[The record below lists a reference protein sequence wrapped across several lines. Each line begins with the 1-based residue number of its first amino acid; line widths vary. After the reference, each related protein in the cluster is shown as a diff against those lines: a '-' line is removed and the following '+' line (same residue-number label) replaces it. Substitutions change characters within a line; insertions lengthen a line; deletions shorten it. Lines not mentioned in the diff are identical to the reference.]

1 MPFFLKTFEA
11 GMNFSQMQD
20 ERLLLFYEA
29 VREQVI
35 LDGNSRYRFA
45 GEGVRAYGDTL
56 REEMDRRRIRYMPI
70 DWPSS

>member
-1 MPFFLKTFEA
+1 
-11 GMNFSQMQD
+11 MNFSQMKD

-35 LDGNSRYRFA
+35 FDGNSPHRFA
-45 GEGVRAYGDTL
+45 GEGVRAYADKL

>member
-1 MPFFLKTFEA
+1 
-11 GMNFSQMQD
+11 MNFAQMKD

-35 LDGNSRYRFA
+35 LDGNSPHRFA
-45 GEGVRAYGDTL
+45 GEGVRAYADKL